1 MGRSKPDG
9 KCKKHPK
16 HKQSP
21 GVCSVCLSEKLSQ
34 LSTSASTSRSSSTNT
49 MDCSSSSSLSS
60 YYSSSSS
67 CSYSSPMH
75 RFQYPSQGKGY
86 SLPSFFNGKSISLTK
101 SRSVALVSIRGN
113 KDCHE
118 IKKKGGL
125 WSKLL
130 RRPKD
135 KKVEEG
141 LLDLG
146 NILLLSLICINS
158 EGSSILFALMIRQ
171 NPSLIAKKHA
181 GIGSQFGA
189 KVILTMS
196 KKFLEVNVGHGFEAP
211 SCGINEVQDC

>member
-1 MGRSKPDG
+1 MAGLWRSKEVMGRSKPDG

-34 LSTSASTSRSSSTNT
+34 LSTSASNSRSSSTNT

-75 RFQYPSQGKGY
+75 RFQYPPQGKGY
-86 SLPSFFNGKSISLTK
+86 SLPSFFNGKSIFLTK
-101 SRSVALVSIRGN
+101 SRSLALVSIRGN

-135 KKVEEG
+135 MKVEEG
-141 LLDLG
+141 LVHSRTMRER
-146 NILLLSLICINS
+146 I
-158 EGSSILFALMIRQ
+158 
-171 NPSLIAKKHA
+171 
-181 GIGSQFGA
+181 
-189 KVILTMS
+189 VITS
-196 KKFLEVNVGHGFEAP
+196 
-211 SCGINEVQDC
+211 